1 MKWKGYNFDC
11 KIQNLNLFKY
21 LVSSSLYFP
30 QLTKLN
36 QTTKSRQL
44 QNQWKLH
51 GIILVTGKPGLKK
64 LQFKNKKSNYD

>member
-1 MKWKGYNFDC
+1 MKCKGYNFDC

-30 QLTKLN
+30 QLTKLS